1 MENLLPRLTLK
12 EYEPGFMEGIALSKG
27 DLQLAESLGG
37 EEGRLVVEDLKK
49 GIRVNASSWV
59 GVVRFSSFEVRVVP
73 KLAGEN
79 LGLVEMLAFTS
90 GLDALNRNKGLR
102 DIDTLAHADLF
113 DLLALLFAEA
123 CERIVNGGLL
133 HDYIMEEQDLPI
145 LRGRMLVREQIQRR
159 KGQVDRIE
167 CRYDEHSSN
176 IAENKILTVALS
188 FCARRVSHPAVLRK
202 VRRLM
207 QIFLESCNIQDAD
220 TEDLLNQI
228 NYHRLNQHY
237 EEPIELAKILLQA
250 AGVNNL
256 FSSSMTKS
264 FAFLLDMNKLFEL
277 FVYRFT
283 ERALETTGC
292 HVQYQHRDSSIIWN
306 ADANRPYAGV
316 IPDLI
321 VEYSD
326 PSNKRMVI
334 DTKYKLYDLK
344 KISPSDIYQCF
355 LYAYAYS
362 SNIGNIPKSV
372 ILYPTLEPSPASTNL
387 HVRTKELLTGA
398 KVTAQGFNIPI
409 ALDEIRRNIKGG
421 MSSLLASQIFAV

>member
-1 MENLLPRLTLK
+1 LDNPLPRLTLK
-12 EYEPGFMEGIALSKG
+12 EYEPGFIEGVALSKG
-27 DLQLAESLGG
+27 DLQLAESLDG
-37 EEGRLVVEDLKK
+37 EDGRLIVEDLKK
-49 GIRVNASSWV
+49 GIRVTATSWV

-79 LGLVEMLAFTS
+79 LGLVGMLAFTTGMDS
-90 GLDALNRNKGLR
+90 LNRNKGLR
-102 DIDTLAHADLF
+102 DLDTLAHADLF

-133 HDYIMEEQDLPI
+133 YDYIVEEQDLPV
-145 LRGRMLVREQIQRR
+145 LRGRMLVREQVQRR

-176 IAENKILTVALS
+176 IPENKVLTIALN
-188 FCARRVSHPAVLRK
+188 FCAKRVKHPAVLRK

-207 QIFLESCNIQDAD
+207 QIFLETCSIQDANI
-220 TEDLLNQI
+220 EDLFNRVT
-228 NYHRLNQHY
+228 YHRQNQHY
-237 EEPIELAKILLQA
+237 EEPIELAKILLHA

-256 FSSSMTKS
+256 FSSGMTKS

-283 ERALETTGC
+283 ERALVTTGC
-292 HVQYQHRDSSIIWN
+292 HVQYQHKDRSIIWN

-321 VEYSD
+321 VEYTD
-326 PSNKRMVI
+326 LPSKRMVI

-362 SNIGNIPKSV
+362 SNTGNIPKSV
-372 ILYPTLEPSPASTNL
+372 ILYPTLETSPASTNL
-387 HVRTKELLTGA
+387 HVRTKALLIGA
-398 KVTAQGFNIPI
+398 KVSAQGFNIPI
-409 ALDEIRRNIKGG
+409 ALEEIRRNIKGT
-421 MSSLLASQIFAV
+421 MTALVASQISTG